1 MSKEIL
7 AMVESF
13 SNEKTISTD
22 LVFDAIESALQTIS
36 IKHYKDNNVTVKMDY
51 KTGDYNT
58 YTMIDDNKVILES
71 ISIGRIGVQIA
82 KQVINLK
89 MKDAF
94 NHKVYNDYKHKEGSL
109 LTGIIKKI
117 DKGGSIHIDI
127 GNEIFA
133 YIPKSELIP
142 RESIK
147 FGNKLTVYL
156 KEVKNDNPHVLHGSR
171 ISPELLRGLLSKEI
185 TDIINGKITIMD
197 IARDAGS
204 RAKVSIKSSL
214 KGFDAVK
221 ACIGM
226 KGSRIQPIINELAG
240 ERIDIILWDSN
251 DAQYV
256 INAMSP
262 AEIQSIVMDEDN
274 HIMELSVEGHSIPKT
289 IGKNGQNVKLASLL
303 TGWSIKVLDSEIVDK
318 KNQLEYEKIIADFM
332 KYLDI
337 NINDAIALEEV
348 GFSTIEE
355 IAYVPYQELAE
366 VGYPADDIEELKNR
380 AKDALLIMALSLEE
394 NNDLETMAGMSETFL
409 KLLNDNNVL
418 SIQDLADL
426 STYDIEDFSDNVDIS
441 MTYAGEMIMK
451 AREIIG

>member
-13 SNEKTISTD
+13 SNEKTISKD

-58 YTMIDDNKVILES
+58 YTIIDDNKVILES
-71 ISIGRIGVQIA
+71 IAIGRIGVQTA

-94 NHKVYNDYKHKEGSL
+94 NHKVYNDYKHKAGSI

-117 DKGGSIHIDI
+117 DKGGSVHIDI
-127 GNEIFA
+127 GNEIFV

-147 FGNKLTVYL
+147 FGNKLSVYL

-171 ISPELLRGLLSKEI
+171 TSPELLRGLLSKEI
-185 TDIINGKITIMD
+185 SDIINGKITIMD

-214 KGFDAVK
+214 KGFDAIK
-221 ACIGM
+221 SCIGM

-240 ERIDIILWDSN
+240 ERIDIILWDAN
-251 DAQYV
+251 PAQYV

-289 IGKNGQNVKLASLL
+289 IGKNGQNVKLASSL
-303 TGWSIKVLDSEIVDK
+303 TGWAIKVVDADESDK
-318 KNQLEYEKIIADFM
+318 KNQLEYEKTIANFM

-337 NINDAIALEEV
+337 NLDDAIALEDV

-355 IAYVPYQELAE
+355 IAYVPSQELAE
-366 VGYPADDIEELKNR
+366 VGYHADDIEELKNR
-380 AKDALLIMALSLEE
+380 AKDALLIMALSFEE
-394 NNDLETMAGMSETFL
+394 DNELETMAGMTESFL
-409 KLLNDNNVL
+409 KLLNENNVL

-426 STYDIEDFSDNVDIS
+426 STYDIEDFSDNADIS